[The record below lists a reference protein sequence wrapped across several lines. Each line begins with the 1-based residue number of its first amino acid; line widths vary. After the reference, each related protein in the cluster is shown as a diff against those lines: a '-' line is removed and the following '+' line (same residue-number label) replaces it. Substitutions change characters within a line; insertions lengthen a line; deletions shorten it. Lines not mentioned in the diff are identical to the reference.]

1 MAFKACVSRWKFG
14 IIILKIAGELK
25 YLNGK
30 LFGEC
35 FVKTDIFFVSLYI
48 SSSELFPDLILV
60 ISSTVLGRVVR
71 MLLSVSKQ
79 KIIFCCRRS
88 CEKREISVC

>member
-1 MAFKACVSRWKFG
+1 MDQGGNLVLLFKN
-14 IIILKIAGELK
+14 LAGELK

-30 LFGEC
+30 LFGD
-35 FVKTDIFFVSLYI
+35 VLSKQIIFLFPCIFPCLKYTSYI
-48 SSSELFPDLILV
+48 SH
-60 ISSTVLGRVVR
+60 TVLESVVR

-88 CEKREISVC
+88 CEKGKITVC